1 MQASPGMFVIDLA
14 TEQERQLTT
23 GKRAERTKR
32 DFRCPICR
40 SAIDQASSLILRAPS
55 STDDPGLLLNQ
66 PNVVDGTA
74 AVSRIWPVNRCLH
87 FGLILASLA

>member
-1 MQASPGMFVIDLA
+1 MFVIDLA

-23 GKRAERTKR
+23 GKRAERTKH

-40 SAIDQASSLILRAPS
+40 SAIDQASCLILRAPS

-74 AVSRIWPVNRCLH
+74 AVSRIWPFSCCLH

>member
-1 MQASPGMFVIDLA
+1 MFVFDLA

-32 DFRCPICR
+32 DFRCPICL
-40 SAIDQASSLILRAPS
+40 SAIYQASCLILRAPS

-66 PNVVDGTA
+66 PRRNRSCQQNIVFILPLFWLV
-74 AVSRIWPVNRCLH
+74 WPDLGL
-87 FGLILASLA
+87 FGLV